1 LSNCEF
7 PLTVSGSPGAELKT
21 LLATLATVFLIT
33 FLAAPT
39 MGAGWFWDAGNG
51 LGFAAFAGLLYLTIT
66 SSRRL
71 DVRAHQVLGYA
82 VLFLALLHAFWFLL
96 GDAAAVEF
104 IKPGAPDYM
113 WLGIIGLLLLG
124 VLVTVALV
132 PDRMRVHKDY
142 PAFKYWH
149 RVFAIVTIV
158 CITYH
163 IVVSGFYLAT
173 WYQAA
178 LFVTVAVGVSFG
190 RMYWIKLGKLP
201 TVTVPAYVA
210 LSALLTA
217 MFAAV
222 RNLPL

>member
-1 LSNCEF
+1 MKS
-7 PLTVSGSPGAELKT
+7 
-21 LLATLATVFLIT
+21 LLATLSSVFLLT

-71 DVRAHQVLGYA
+71 DVRAHQVFGYA
-82 VLFLALLHAFWFLL
+82 VLSLALLHAFWFLL

-113 WLGIIGLLLLG
+113 WLGVAGLLLLG
-124 VLVTVALV
+124 VLITVALI
-132 PDRMRVHKDY
+132 PDRLRVHKDY

-149 RVFAIVTIV
+149 RVLAIATIA

-163 IVVSGFYLAT
+163 IVVSDFYLGT

-178 LFVTVAVGVSFG
+178 VFVILAVAVSFG
-190 RMYWIKLGKLP
+190 RMYWIRLGQLP
-201 TVTVPAYVA
+201 IATVSVYLV
-210 LSALLTA
+210 LSVMLTA
-217 MFAAV
+217 AFAAV

>member
-1 LSNCEF
+1 MK
-7 PLTVSGSPGAELKT
+7 A
-21 LLATLATVFLIT
+21 LLATFAAVFLIT

-51 LGFAAFAGLLYLTIT
+51 FGFAAFAGLLYLTIT

-82 VLFLALLHAFWFLL
+82 ILFLALFHAFWFLL

-124 VLVTVALV
+124 VLITVALV

-149 RVFAIVTIV
+149 RVFAIVTIA

-173 WYQAA
+173 WHQAA
-178 LFVTVAVGVSFG
+178 LFVTVAVVVSFG

>member
-1 LSNCEF
+1 MKS
-7 PLTVSGSPGAELKT
+7 
-21 LLATLATVFLIT
+21 LLATLGTVFLLT
-33 FLAAPT
+33 FLATPT

-71 DVRAHQVLGYA
+71 DVRAHQVFGYA
-82 VLFLALLHAFWFLL
+82 VLSLGLLHAFWFLL

-113 WLGIIGLLLLG
+113 WLGVVGLLLLG
-124 VLVTVALV
+124 ILITVALI
-132 PDRMRVHKDY
+132 PDRLRVHKDY

-149 RVFAIVTIV
+149 RVLAIATIA

-163 IVVSGFYLAT
+163 IVVSDFYLAT
-173 WYQAA
+173 RYQAA
-178 LFVTVAVGVSFG
+178 LFVALAVAVSFG
-190 RMYWIKLGKLP
+190 RMYWIRLGQLP
-201 TVTVPAYVA
+201 IATVSVYLV
-210 LSALLTA
+210 LSVMLTA
-217 MFAAV
+217 AFAAV